1 MTVEICFTDNHKM
14 ILKNVKGYNW
24 NGETHMLSV
33 TVGDYKQFFNT
44 DYVMYIGRREDLVA
58 RVPA

>member
-14 ILKNVKGYNW
+14 ILKNVRDYNW

-33 TVGDYKQFFNT
+33 TVGDYRQFFNT